1 MSAALCMVKLTPD
14 MRRLAAWAHSHRLVE
29 HGGDMGYAVHAALM
43 AAFAAH
49 APKPFRLFERASGA
63 DLFGYTGASGP
74 ELVDHAQT
82 FADPE
87 IVNALRLAS
96 LASKAMPAAWTPGR
110 RLGFEVRV
118 RPVIRRDR
126 PGERDAARE
135 QDAFQAAFEGSGA
148 TPLAGS
154 SPPRREEVYRRW
166 LAEHIA
172 RLGGARLVDASVRLV
187 SFQRLRVARR
197 GRRTEAGRRPLAS
210 SEGPDA
216 VLAGVLEVTDSDAF
230 AALLRRGIGRHRA
243 FGFGMMLLRPAG
255 STQ

>member
-29 HGGDMGYAVHAALM
+29 HGGDMGYAVHAALT

-49 APKPFRLFERASGA
+49 APKPFRLFERRSGA
-63 DLFGYTGASGP
+63 DLFGYTAADGP
-74 ELVDHAQT
+74 ALADHART

-87 IVNALRLAS
+87 IVNALHLDS
-96 LASKAMPAAWTPGR
+96 LASKVMPASWARGR

-118 RPVIRRDR
+118 RPVVRRDR
-126 PGERDAARE
+126 PEDRTKARE
-135 QDAFQAAFEGSGA
+135 QDAFQAAFEG
-148 TPLAGS
+148 PLDVHG
-154 SPPRREEVYRRW
+154 SPPPLRRYQVYGAW
-166 LAEHIA
+166 LGDRIGRA
-172 RLGGARLVDASVRLV
+172 GGARLIDGSVRLV

-197 GRRTEAGRRPLAS
+197 GRETSAGRRPLAS

-216 VLAGVLEVTDSDAF
+216 VLAGVLEVTESEAF
-230 AALLRRGIGRHRA
+230 AALLKRGIGRHRA

-255 STQ
+255 SLQ